1 MLRKLVKGR
10 SHANQHLPPQQVTEN
25 QVASN
30 ITSRLPALLF
40 IFALQFS
47 TVLKEAVL
55 LFCGSVMYC
64 YGHIIDQA

>member
-10 SHANQHLPPQQVTEN
+10 SHASKHFPLQQVIEN

-40 IFALQFS
+40 IFALQLS

-64 YGHIIDQA
+64 FAMVI